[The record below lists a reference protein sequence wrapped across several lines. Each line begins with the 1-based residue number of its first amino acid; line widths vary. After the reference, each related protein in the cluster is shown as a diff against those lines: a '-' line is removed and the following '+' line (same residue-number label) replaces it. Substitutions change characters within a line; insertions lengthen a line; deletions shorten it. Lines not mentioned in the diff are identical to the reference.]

1 MLLAARHLPIALALS
16 LSLGIVAPLPGQGS
30 TRVVPSTPA
39 CPACRIVLD
48 PVATL
53 GAAGDPPLS
62 RLTWVTVDSRGR
74 FFAAPTYNRG
84 EIAMY
89 DAGGRFVRRFGRPGR
104 GPGEFSGPIHM
115 LRAGP
120 GDSIH
125 VFEGPRHTVL
135 APALASFGSVRL
147 LPVQPDGLAFLGDGR
162 MVAHRMVMG
171 RGGVGQPLHVIDP
184 AGRIARS
191 FAGTEKW
198 DPAKLYQG
206 MRNIAPAAG
215 NRVWSAHVG
224 SYRVEL
230 WGPDGSNPLTVV
242 RNASWFR
249 PWGHEVGRFAEAR
262 ERPRVVGVAEDRQGR
277 LWVSILVRDPKR
289 RPASGTREVP
299 ITEIDSN
306 AEFDTILEV
315 LDPRSGRLLA
325 HRRFEQSIPEFIGDG
340 TMVINRREDA
350 DGNIV
355 VDVWRTRLST
365 STTRGKR

>member
-1 MLLAARHLPIALALS
+1 MLLAARALRILLALS
-16 LSLGIVAPLPGQGS
+16 LGMIVPLACQNN
-30 TRVVPSTPA
+30 TRIVSSTPA
-39 CPACRIVLD
+39 CPTCRIALD
-48 PVATL
+48 RVVTL
-53 GAAGDPPLS
+53 GSSGDPALT
-62 RLTWVTVDSRGR
+62 RLTRVAVDSRGR

-89 DAGGRFVRRFGRPGR
+89 DAGGRFVRRFGRAGR
-104 GPGEFSGPIHM
+104 GPGEFGGFIHM

-135 APALASFGSVRL
+135 APALSSFGSVRM
-147 LPVQPDGLAFLGDGR
+147 LPVQPNEVVFLDDGR
-162 MVAHRMVMG
+162 MVAHQMVMG

-184 AGRIARS
+184 AGRIAQS

-198 DPAKLYQG
+198 DPAKLYLG
-206 MRNIAPAAG
+206 MRNIAPASG
-215 NRVWSAHVG
+215 NRIWSARAG

-230 WGPDGSNPLTVV
+230 WGADGSNPLTVV

-249 PWGHEVGRFAEAR
+249 PWEHEVRRSAEGL
-262 ERPRVVGVAEDRQGR
+262 ERPRVVDLAEDWQGR
-277 LWVSILVRDPKR
+277 LWVSILVRDPKH

-299 ITEIDSN
+299 ITEVD
-306 AEFDTILEV
+306 ADTEFDTILEV

-325 HRRFEQSIPEFIGDG
+325 QRRFEQSISEFVGDG
-340 TMVINRREDA
+340 SMVVTRREDA

-355 VDVWRTRLST
+355 VDVWRVRLST
-365 STTRGKR
+365 STTRGE